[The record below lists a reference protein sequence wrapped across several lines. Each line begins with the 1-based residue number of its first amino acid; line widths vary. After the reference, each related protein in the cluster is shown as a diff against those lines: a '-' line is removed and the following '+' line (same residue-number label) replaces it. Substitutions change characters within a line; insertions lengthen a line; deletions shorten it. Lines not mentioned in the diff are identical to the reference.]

1 MVKQKKQI
9 FPYFHLKRQN
19 STAAFVFSNL
29 YFYICKEHIYTDLG
43 TYIHYS
49 SILHLWKRKTRKAIA
64 IKIKTENLQ
73 DANLKRIV
81 VFSETFPQNK

>member
-9 FPYFHLKRQN
+9 FPYFHSNDKIPPPHL
-19 STAAFVFSNL
+19 FSPTIFL
-29 YFYICKEHIYTDLG
+29 YIYVRSIYTDLG